1 MKQKKSCL
9 LPLVLMTAFLYG
21 CNIFEESD
29 VPPNLVVNVAP
40 ASTAGSV
47 LSVGSG
53 SENGELQLTAIP
65 NPNWSF
71 SHWSGGVESTD
82 NPLQFTLAQNTEIF
96 ANFVISGT
104 ESGTQLTVSD
114 GQFVSELRFGKAEGA
129 TDSFDSGFD
138 LEAPPPP
145 PSGVLYAWFEGEERR
160 LIRDFRNPFT
170 SDVEWELRIVPGED
184 EIINLIWESDEV
196 DSHNY
201 TLYDESDEEI
211 ADLTGSGNLDINLS
225 ASSVFYIRN

>member
-1 MKQKKSCL
+1 MKQKNGCL
-9 LPLVLMTAFLYG
+9 LLLVLITAFLYS

-47 LSVGSG
+47 LSAGSG
-53 SENGELQLTAIP
+53 SESGELQLTAIP

-71 SHWSGGVESTD
+71 SHWSGDVESTE
-82 NPLQFTLAQNTEIF
+82 NPLQFTLDQNTEIF

-104 ESGTQLTVSD
+104 ESGTQITVTD
-114 GQFVSELRFGKAEGA
+114 GQFISVLRFGQAEGA
-129 TDSFDSGFD
+129 TDNFDSGSD

-145 PSGVLYAWFEGEERR
+145 PSGVLYAWFEGGERR

-170 SDVEWELRIVPGED
+170 SDVEWELRIMPGEN
-184 EIINLIWESDEV
+184 EIINLIWESDES
-196 DSHNY
+196 DSNNY

-211 ADLTGSGNLDINLS
+211 ADLTGSGDVDINLS
-225 ASSVFYIRN
+225 GRSVFFIRN